1 MPLKRAVLPLLD
13 RTEPLAA
20 EVGAANTVVLRGGRR
35 HGHNTDVPGLIAA
48 LAEQGVTR
56 TFFPPGATVLILG
69 AGATAG
75 SALAAARG
83 LGIGQVSVAARDP
96 VRASDLLAAADR
108 LGVKVTLTAFGAPVG
123 GSPDLLISA
132 VPAGAADRY
141 AQRISGRALL
151 PRCLIDIV
159 YHPWP
164 TPLAVTAR
172 QAGAAVADGFDLLLH
187 QAAGQFELMTG
198 KPAPLDAMRA
208 AGLECLQAGQERR

>member
-35 HGHNTDVPGLIAA
+35 RGHNTDVPGLIAA
-48 LAEQGVTR
+48 LAEQGVTG

-69 AGATAG
+69 AGATAR

-83 LGIGQVSVAARDP
+83 LGVGEVSVAARDP
-96 VRASDLLAAADR
+96 ARASDLLATADR

-123 GSPDLLISA
+123 DPPDLLISA
-132 VPAGAADRY
+132 VPAGAADQY

-151 PRCLIDIV
+151 PRCVIDIV

-164 TPLAVTAR
+164 TPLAVAGR
-172 QAGAAVADGFDLLLH
+172 RAGAAVADGFDLLLH
-187 QAAGQFELMTG
+187 QAGGQFELMTG
-198 KPAPLDAMRA
+198 MSAPLETMRA
-208 AGLECLQAGQERR
+208 AGRGALRADG